1 MQSISVKHLTFFVPD
16 EEKSRIME
24 IYGDMT
30 FADFDAQGFNDA
42 IGKLY
47 PGAKLASSYMSIYSW
62 VRKYEPRE
70 LYDKLGDEWSDMFNI
85 VHSEIQTS
93 KGQQIWY
100 F

>member
-1 MQSISVKHLTFFVPD
+1 MTISVKRRKFYIPED
-16 EEKSRIME
+16 EKSRILE
-24 IYGDMT
+24 TYGDMT
-30 FADFDAQGFNDA
+30 IEDFDAQGFNDA